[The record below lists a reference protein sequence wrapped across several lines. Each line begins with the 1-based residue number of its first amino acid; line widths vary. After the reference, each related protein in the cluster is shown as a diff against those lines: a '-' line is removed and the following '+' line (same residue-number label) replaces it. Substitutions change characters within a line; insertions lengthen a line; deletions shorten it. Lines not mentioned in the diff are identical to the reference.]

1 MKNKSV
7 LKNIDYVL
15 VGCVT
20 LILVAGFMALR
31 SATVNASDF
40 YGMNFVARQ
49 MAWSLIGYA
58 AFFLILLFDYSKL
71 AKYHVWLYVLNLGQ
85 LAAVLVFGKSVSG
98 AQAWIPIG
106 SYQFQ
111 PAELA
116 KILMILGL
124 AQFLVP
130 RIGKLNKYTQMLP
143 AFIYVGIPLG
153 LILLQPDLGTGL
165 VFVAILFGMLLVA
178 GASPVKLLLLIVGG
192 VGAVVFA
199 IYAHYKW
206 GLPIPLKDY
215 QLMRLVVFVNP
226 NIDPRGH
233 GWNVIQAQITVGS
246 GGLFGKGWGMGFQT
260 ANEFL
265 PTQWTDFIF
274 CVLAEEFGFI
284 GCAVLLI
291 LFLVLIFRGIQ
302 IAQGAKDPYGAL
314 VAAGILSMY
323 VFHVLQNVGMA
334 VGIMPITGIP
344 LPFVS
349 YGGSSLLAN
358 MAALGIIMSIHIYKD
373 TNMFNRPL

>member
-1 MKNKSV
+1 
-7 LKNIDYVL
+7 
-15 VGCVT
+15 
-20 LILVAGFMALR
+20 
-31 SATVNASDF
+31 
-40 YGMNFVARQ
+40 
-49 MAWSLIGYA
+49 
-58 AFFLILLFDYSKL
+58 
-71 AKYHVWLYVLNLGQ
+71 LGL
-85 LAAVLVFGKSVSG
+85 LAAVLVFGKEVSG

-111 PAELA
+111 PAEPA

-226 NIDPRGH
+226 NIDPRNT

-246 GGLFGKGWGMGFQT
+246 GGLFGKGWGLGFQT

-265 PTQWTDFIF
+265 PAQWTDFIF

-284 GCAVLLI
+284 GCAILLI

-302 IAQGAKDPYGAL
+302 IAQEAKDSYGAL
-314 VAAGILSMY
+314 VTAGILSMF

-358 MAALGIIMSIHIYKD
+358 MAALGIIMNIHIYKD

>member
-1 MKNKSV
+1 LKNKSV